1 MRYGAAVI
9 YNSKDSS
16 NRETVYRYALHR
28 AYGFPFK
35 ESADISKP
43 DALFIPSGELAR
55 AAAARF
61 RPVHKEDGWTLKTH
75 AVCRANHQPGIAL
88 SKFLCFTMG
97 SRLFSRRTTTRST

>member
-16 NRETVYRYALHR
+16 NRETVYRYMLHR

-43 DALFIPSGELAR
+43 DALFIPSGKLAR
-55 AAAARF
+55 ATAARS
-61 RPVHKEDGWTLKTH
+61 PGVHIGDD
-75 AVCRANHQPGIAL
+75 
-88 SKFLCFTMG
+88 
-97 SRLFSRRTTTRST
+97 